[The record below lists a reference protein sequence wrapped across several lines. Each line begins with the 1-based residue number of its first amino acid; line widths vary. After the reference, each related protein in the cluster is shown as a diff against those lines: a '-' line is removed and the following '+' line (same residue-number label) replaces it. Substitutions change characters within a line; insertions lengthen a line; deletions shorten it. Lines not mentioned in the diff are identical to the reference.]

1 MKDLGEQVSQKCA
14 ALQLLR
20 DECDDGD
27 QVDRCQFA
35 CNRDK
40 TIQACVELA
49 RQVEES
55 WQDVWRPWCCFT
67 VATKTEEE
75 EERRRIFRS
84 IMTV

>member
-1 MKDLGEQVSQKCA
+1 MKDLGEQISQKCA
-14 ALQLLR
+14 ALQVLR

-49 RQVEES
+49 RQV
-55 WQDVWRPWCCFT
+55 
-67 VATKTEEE
+67 K
-75 EERRRIFRS
+75 
-84 IMTV
+84 

>member
-1 MKDLGEQVSQKCA
+1 MKDLGEQISQKCA

-49 RQVEES
+49 RQVNES
-55 WQDVWRPWCCFT
+55 WQDPQRVWRPWCCFT
-67 VATKTEEE
+67 VADKTEEE
-75 EERRRIFRS
+75 EEEES
-84 IMTV
+84 LDPS